1 MTERSKKPKQSLA
14 DKTEL
19 WNIFETEV
27 SNPIKNAPLEC
38 IYRECGDRENCDRCN
53 ASLAFSDEGFLTCIN
68 RKCGIIYKD
77 LVDQSAEWRYYGAD
91 DN

>member
-1 MTERSKKPKQSLA
+1 MTERNKKTKQSPA

-27 SNPIKNAPLEC
+27 SSPVKNSPLEC
-38 IYRECGDRENCDRCN
+38 IFRECGDRESCDRCN

-77 LVDQSAEWRYYGAD
+77 LVDKYFRRCA
-91 DN
+91 

>member
-1 MTERSKKPKQSLA
+1 MTERSKKPKQSLV

-38 IYRECGDRENCDRCN
+38 IYR
-53 ASLAFSDEGFLTCIN
+53 
-68 RKCGIIYKD
+68 
-77 LVDQSAEWRYYGAD
+77 
-91 DN
+91 